1 MSNTNS
7 GEGGTLVALYP
18 ILHHSHLYKVGEALP
33 VNDADMVAAWLEAGT
48 AKWTDGEEGD
58 TVEASKAVPVTAE
71 PGRTG
76 RASDGNET
84 DGDDLAGK
92 VPKTK
97 QRKK

>member
-7 GEGGTLVALYP
+7 GEGKTLVALYP

-33 VNDADMVAAWLEAGT
+33 VNDADMVAAWLETGT
-48 AKWTDGEEGD
+48 AAWTDGEKSEPEE
-58 TVEASKAVPVTAE
+58 VAKAVPKTAE